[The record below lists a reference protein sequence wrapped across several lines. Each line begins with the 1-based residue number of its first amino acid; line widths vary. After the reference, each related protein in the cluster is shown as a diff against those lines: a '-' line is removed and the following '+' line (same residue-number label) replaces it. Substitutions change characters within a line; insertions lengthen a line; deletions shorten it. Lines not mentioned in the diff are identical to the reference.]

1 MHASDR
7 PMPTLIKNEPEKESR
22 LITMIEN
29 DQMLNMW
36 QTWAHVTMNFKNGN
50 IFTGDF
56 LELELLFKWKWI
68 NKCGSKE
75 VEAVGDHVVFAS
87 QQPPRGKVFGCGCG
101 HWEAHAVRDSGD

>member
-1 MHASDR
+1 
-7 PMPTLIKNEPEKESR
+7 MPTLIKNEPEKESR

-56 LELELLFKWKWI
+56 LELELLFK
-68 NKCGSKE
+68 
-75 VEAVGDHVVFAS
+75 
-87 QQPPRGKVFGCGCG
+87 
-101 HWEAHAVRDSGD
+101 

>member
-22 LITMIEN
+22 LITMIED

-56 LELELLFKWKWI
+56 LELELLFK
-68 NKCGSKE
+68 
-75 VEAVGDHVVFAS
+75 
-87 QQPPRGKVFGCGCG
+87 
-101 HWEAHAVRDSGD
+101 